1 MTVNFYNVADD
12 PDTIGK
18 TLGTAI
24 YTTAPTINPFEAL
37 DDLNSRL
44 IMDYSAAL
52 DAANYCISSDGR
64 HYFITDKSKLTGCR
78 IELICAIDVLE
89 TYASGIANLHVIV
102 QRTAADPETSA
113 DGIGWNSLLDDQKI
127 VTQVNSRVFEVGLD
141 GISEFTYDFRP
152 YLACIGCDTPD
163 GTMKSNRVKGY
174 DVYT

>member
-1 MTVNFYNVADD
+1 MKVNFYNVADD

-18 TLGTAI
+18 TLGTAVHSA
-24 YTTAPTINPFEAL
+24 TVNPFEAI
-37 DDLNSRL
+37 DDLNYRV

-52 DAANYCISSDGR
+52 DAANYAEADSR
-64 HYFITDKSKLTGCR
+64 YYFITDRTKITGGR